1 MKRPAPPLI
10 VAMLAGLL
18 AVGCAG
24 GEESVAGIVTDVDTL
39 GLGRVQGFTLLTP
52 DGTALDF
59 EFSGGTDLSSGGFP
73 PDHLFEH
80 LATGVG
86 VAVAYRTEDGRRI
99 PVRLADAEWIGR

>member
-1 MKRPAPPLI
+1 
-10 VAMLAGLL
+10 MLATAFAGLL
-18 AVGCAG
+18 AMACVG
-24 GEESVAGIVTDVDTL
+24 GEASVAGIVTDVDTL

-52 DGTALDF
+52 EGETFDF
-59 EFSGGTDLSSGGFP
+59 EFSGGTDLTGGGFP